1 MDLQRGFTAM
11 EKHLA
16 SQVACFFVVAAFLCY
31 AKEDQERFDSQVACF
46 FLLLFFFCYAKEDEE
61 RLDS

>member
-16 SQVACFFVVAAFLCY
+16 SQVVCFFVVA
-31 AKEDQERFDSQVACF
+31 V
-46 FLLLFFFCYAKEDEE
+46 FFCYAKEDEE